1 MNKIFLIRHG
11 QSTANVD
18 EQVYLQVFDHNIP
31 LTELGQKQAEKTGK
45 DLLKILDNKEVNVFY
60 SPYKRTTQTWNSIQ
74 KELNGVKLKS
84 IEENP
89 MLREQEHKFFKDMMD
104 SKQKKEEQKEF
115 GIFWYRFKNAESIAD
130 VHQRITIFMNN
141 MMLRQLSGQL
151 SENIII
157 VAHEIT
163 IKVLLLLLLKKPIS
177 DLDKLSVGNCEIIK
191 LESDDKLNFKLV

>member
-31 LTELGQKQAEKTGK
+31 LTGLGKKQSEKAGK
-45 DLLKILDNKEVNVFY
+45 ELLKCLKQKDVNVFY
-60 SPYKRTTQTWNSIQ
+60 SPYKRTTQTWHSIQ
-74 KELNGVKLKS
+74 KELTGVSLKS
-84 IEENP
+84 AEENP
-89 MLREQEHKFFKDMMD
+89 LLREQEHKFFKNMID
-104 SKQKKEEQKEF
+104 SKEKKEEQKEF

-151 SENIII
+151 SENIVI

-177 DLDKLSVGNCEIIK
+177 DLDKVSVGNCEIIR